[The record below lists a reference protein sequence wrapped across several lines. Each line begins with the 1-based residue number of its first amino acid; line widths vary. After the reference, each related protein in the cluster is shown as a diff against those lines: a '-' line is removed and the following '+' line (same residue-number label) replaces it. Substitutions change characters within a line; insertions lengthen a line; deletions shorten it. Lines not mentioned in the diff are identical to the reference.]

1 MADLYPILIEHEVAI
16 QIAKNMMGRARSLSK
31 SNAHFQEA
39 RHFLPLGVASNF
51 RYWGED
57 KTIYIDRGKG
67 ARLWDLDGNEYI
79 DYRLGYGPAIL
90 GYADE
95 RVDEAARQG
104 LANGGVFALSTE
116 PELSAA
122 KRIVSMVPSVDMVR
136 FSNSGTEAVMAA
148 LRLAR
153 AYTGKDSYIVVEGG
167 YHGLF
172 DAVLWYTEVEDWED
186 EDKAPP
192 LLPYGEGVPKL
203 VKKLIH
209 PVPLNDAEALE
220 EVLKNHGQD
229 IGALLI
235 EPIMG
240 NCCGIT
246 ATQDYMQDVRRLCDQ
261 YGVVL
266 IVDEVKTGF
275 RVARGG
281 VQELMDIEAD
291 LSTFAK
297 AIANGYPISAL
308 GGKREIMSKI
318 GDGVAH
324 GGTYTAHSVTIAA
337 ADKTLEILDE
347 TDTLDRIAQYGED
360 LQSGLSD
367 ILKAKGV
374 AHCFTGHPSLSGLF
388 FSETPPTNYRDWVG
402 TDYTIYDTLAP
413 ELHERG
419 VLCEPDSREPW
430 FMSAAHDEACLSET
444 LQAFEDSLTV
454 TLDRLANQSSSAS

>member
-1 MADLYPILIEHEVAI
+1 MPNTSCPWAWP
-16 QIAKNMMGRARSLSK
+16 QISDIGVKTKPSTSL
-31 SNAHFQEA
+31 AA
-39 RHFLPLGVASNF
+39 
-51 RYWGED
+51 
-57 KTIYIDRGKG
+57 KG
-67 ARLWDLDGNEYI
+67 ARLWDLDDNEYI

-116 PELSAA
+116 PELSVA
-122 KRIVSMVPSVDMVR
+122 KRIVNMVPSVDMVR

-186 EDKAPP
+186 KSQAPP

-209 PVPLNDAEALE
+209 PVPLNDAQASGRCAE
-220 EVLKNHGQD
+220 NTWGRYWRPPHRTDHGQ
-229 IGALLI
+229 LLRHHSNQCLYAGC
-235 EPIMG
+235 PHDM
-240 NCCGIT
+240 
-246 ATQDYMQDVRRLCDQ
+246 CDE

-281 VQELMDIEAD
+281 VQDLMGIEAD

-297 AIANGYPISAL
+297 AIANGYPISAP
-308 GGKREIMSKI
+308 GRQTRNH
-318 GDGVAH
+318 VQ
-324 GGTYTAHSVTIAA
+324 
-337 ADKTLEILDE
+337 
-347 TDTLDRIAQYGED
+347 DRRRRCPWRHLHRSFPD
-360 LQSGLSD
+360 
-367 ILKAKGV
+367 
-374 AHCFTGHPSLSGLF
+374 HCCGRQDPRNL
-388 FSETPPTNYRDWVG
+388 R
-402 TDYTIYDTLAP
+402 
-413 ELHERG
+413 
-419 VLCEPDSREPW
+419 
-430 FMSAAHDEACLSET
+430 
-444 LQAFEDSLTV
+444 
-454 TLDRLANQSSSAS
+454 